1 MNKTLKISL
10 ISVGLIG
17 SALGVYYIIKRNK
30 MKGGGNVSYDNNIFE
45 RVLNR
50 LYENDSF
57 PLKLNSGGDRVK
69 QLQSFLNNQGS
80 YGLDVDGKFGPLTLQ
95 AVKNEQSPLSDFKI
109 SFPNAVFGEVSQ
121 EYYNTF
127 IVNQIVE
134 NSSQAENSTN
144 LTNIVP
150 TGGGNS
156 SLQYAIDPSTFAFNG
171 NDWN

>member
-30 MKGGGNVSYDNNIFE
+30 MKGGGNVS
-45 RVLNR
+45 
-50 LYENDSF
+50 YENDSF